1 MSPMNVCLL
10 SFAQVVSLILVVLK
24 LASFLSLTSRLEG
37 TEVTLV
43 DVEIVEADV
52 TSKLVATEVVR
63 VVEVIATVGETLK
76 QEDMAVNLEDEET
89 VMLDV
94 T

>member
-1 MSPMNVCLL
+1 MNVCLL

-63 VVEVIATVGETLK
+63 VVEVIATVGGTLK

-89 VMLDV
+89 VMGDV

>member
-1 MSPMNVCLL
+1 MNVCLL

-52 TSKLVATEVVR
+52 TSKLIATEVVR
-63 VVEVIATVGETLK
+63 VVEVIATVGGTLK

-89 VMLDV
+89 VMVDV

>member
-1 MSPMNVCLL
+1 MNVCLL

-63 VVEVIATVGETLK
+63 VVEVIATVGGTLK

-89 VMLDV
+89 VMVDV

>member
-1 MSPMNVCLL
+1 MNVCLL

-63 VVEVIATVGETLK
+63 VVEVIATVGGTLK
-76 QEDMAVNLEDEET
+76 QEGMVVNPEDEET
-89 VMLDV
+89 AMLDM

>member
-1 MSPMNVCLL
+1 MNVCLL

-63 VVEVIATVGETLK
+63 VVEVIATVGGNLK

-89 VMLDV
+89 VMVDV
-94 T
+94 S

>member
-1 MSPMNVCLL
+1 MNVCLL

-63 VVEVIATVGETLK
+63 VVEVIATVGGTLK
-76 QEDMAVNLEDEET
+76 QEGMAVNLEDEET
-89 VMLDV
+89 VILDV

>member
-1 MSPMNVCLL
+1 MNVCLL

-76 QEDMAVNLEDEET
+76 QEGMAVNLEDEET